1 MISKSLIYQKNLTNF
16 FNFSKEEKR
25 NKSIELLNK
34 SKKLILDTEKYL
46 NYSSYYKKLTM
57 KYSFK
62 LPGITNYP
70 ILKNETIIPIK
81 KYKIKN
87 SSLSQRLILS
97 DYNKDVKY
105 KKKIKEFNSNN
116 IINENLN
123 NINSNSFLTY
133 IDKFNNMDNV
143 IHKYITYK
151 ENYFVNKNK
160 DGNKKLLEQ
169 YINKLIDND
178 EIHQNFLENSIYK
191 KENIFF
197 IKKTEIKLR
206 CDSIILYF
214 YNEKKKNFKN

>member
-87 SSLSQRLILS
+87 SSLTQRLILS
-97 DYNKDVKY
+97 DYNRDQKY
-105 KKKIKEFNSNN
+105 KKK
-116 IINENLN
+116 
-123 NINSNSFLTY
+123 
-133 IDKFNNMDNV
+133 
-143 IHKYITYK
+143 
-151 ENYFVNKNK
+151 
-160 DGNKKLLEQ
+160 
-169 YINKLIDND
+169 
-178 EIHQNFLENSIYK
+178 
-191 KENIFF
+191 
-197 IKKTEIKLR
+197 
-206 CDSIILYF
+206 
-214 YNEKKKNFKN
+214 